1 MLALIVIIRL
11 YIITMDKHYTR
22 QIAEENGEVRVA
34 VKASKTTIQPQAYPI
49 LEYDPSQTSIT
60 QVKKNIYP
68 QNPQIKRCV
77 ITYFQDVVVK
87 LETSYKIFQAFKLRI
102 EGKRPE
108 VYQLNVGKE
117 SIYVLL
123 CPLGAPQ
130 AARMLEILSALGVEK
145 FMICGGAGTLANEVT
160 GEKILLATAA
170 VRDEGTSYHYLP
182 PAREVKI
189 QEPVRQKIVACLRA
203 EKADFLEVKTWT
215 TDASFR
221 ETPDKVE
228 LRKSEG
234 CATVEME
241 CAAYY
246 AVAEF
251 KGLACG
257 QLLYAGDVVHKPGWE
272 YRDWHDRNDVR
283 EHLFDLAVKCV
294 LKL

>member
-1 MLALIVIIRL
+1 MRNMMA
-11 YIITMDKHYTR
+11 
-22 QIAEENGEVRVA
+22 ENGEERVA
-34 VKASKTTIQPQAYPI
+34 IKKHKNQVMQQPYPI
-49 LEYDPSQTSIT
+49 LEYDASKSSIT
-60 QVKKNIYP
+60 KAKTDIYP
-68 QNPQIKRCV
+68 KNPKIKRCL

-87 LETSYKIFQAFKLRI
+87 METSYKIFQVFKLRI

-108 VYQLNVGKE
+108 VYQLNTPSE

-130 AARMLEILSALGVEK
+130 AARMLEILSAMGVEK
-145 FMICGGAGTLANEVT
+145 FVVCGGAGTLDDSIT
-160 GEKILLATAA
+160 GEKILLATSA

-182 PAREVKI
+182 PAREVAI
-189 QEPVRQKIVACLRA
+189 NESVREKMVKCLQD
-203 EKADFLEVKTWT
+203 ENEDYLEIKTWT

-228 LRKSEG
+228 MRRQEG

-251 KGLACG
+251 KGLDCAL
-257 QLLYAGDVVHKPGWE
+257 LLYAGDVVHKEGWD
-272 YRDWHDRNDVR
+272 YRNWHSRNDMR
-283 EHLFDLAVKCV
+283 EHLFDLAVKCI

>member
-1 MLALIVIIRL
+1 MNENEVRGMLSN
-11 YIITMDKHYTR
+11 
-22 QIAEENGEVRVA
+22 NGEERIVGQKLHNNV
-34 VKASKTTIQPQAYPI
+34 QNQAYPI
-49 LEYDPSQTSIT
+49 LEYDANPQSIT
-60 QVKKNIYP
+60 AVKTDIYP
-68 QNPQIKRCV
+68 KRKITRCL
-77 ITYFQDVVVK
+77 ITYFQDVVAK
-87 LETSYKIFQAFKLRI
+87 LETSYKIFEAFKLRT

-108 VYQLNVGKE
+108 VYQLDTPTE

-130 AARMLEILSALGVEK
+130 AARMMEILSALGVKK
-145 FMICGGAGTLANEVT
+145 FVVCGGAGTLDDAVT
-160 GEKILLATAA
+160 GEKILVARAA

-182 PAREVKI
+182 PAREVVIK
-189 QEPVRQKIVACLRA
+189 ESVRQKIVACLQA
-203 EKADFLEVKTWT
+203 ERQNFLEIKTWT

-228 LRKSEG
+228 LRRREG
-234 CATVEME
+234 CVTVEME

-251 KGLACG
+251 KGLDCAV
-257 QLLYAGDVVHKPGWE
+257 LLYAGDVVHKEGWD
-272 YRDWHDRNDVR
+272 YRNWHARNDMR

>member
-1 MLALIVIIRL
+1 ML
-11 YIITMDKHYTR
+11 T
-22 QIAEENGEVRVA
+22 ENGDERIDCQ
-34 VKASKTTIQPQAYPI
+34 KLKNNITHKLYPI
-49 LEYDPSQTSIT
+49 LEYDDNCQSIT
-60 QVKKNIYP
+60 IAKTDIYP
-68 QNPQIKRCV
+68 QRKEIKRCL

-87 LETSYKIFQAFKLRI
+87 LETSYKIFEAFKLRI

-108 VYQLNVGKE
+108 VYQLDTPTE

-130 AARMLEILSALGVEK
+130 AARMLEILSAMGVEK
-145 FMICGGAGTLANEVT
+145 FVVCGGAGTLDDSVT
-160 GEKILLATAA
+160 GEKILLASSA

-182 PAREVKI
+182 PAREVLI
-189 QEPVRQKIVACLRA
+189 NENVRKKMIECLKS
-203 EKADFLEVKTWT
+203 EKQDYIEVKTWT

-228 LRKSEG
+228 MRRREG

-246 AVAEF
+246 AVAQF
-251 KGLACG
+251 KKLDCAV
-257 QLLYAGDVVHKPGWE
+257 LLYAGDVVHKEGWN
-272 YRDWHDRNDVR
+272 YRDWHSRNDMR
-283 EHLFDLAVKCV
+283 EHLFDLAVKCI

>member
-1 MLALIVIIRL
+1 MNQNDVHNMLSA
-11 YIITMDKHYTR
+11 
-22 QIAEENGEVRVA
+22 NGEERVA
-34 VKASKTTIQPQAYPI
+34 VKKTKNTVAAREYPI
-49 LEYDPSQTSIT
+49 LEYDPNQQSIT
-60 QVKKNIYP
+60 KVKTDIYP
-68 QNPQIKRCV
+68 SHPQIKRCL

-87 LETSYKIFQAFKLRI
+87 METSYKIFEAFKLRI

-108 VYQLNVGKE
+108 VYQLNTPSE

-130 AARMLEILSALGVEK
+130 AARMLEILSAMGVEK
-145 FMICGGAGTLANEVT
+145 FVVCGGAGTLDDAVT
-160 GEKILLATAA
+160 GEKILLATSA

-189 QEPVRQKIVACLRA
+189 KESVRQKMVECLQA
-203 EKADFLEVKTWT
+203 ENQHYLEIKTWT

-221 ETPDKVE
+221 ETPAKVE
-228 LRKSEG
+228 MRRNEG

-251 KGLACG
+251 KGLDCAV
-257 QLLYAGDVVHKPGWE
+257 LLYAGDVVHEEGWD
-272 YRDWHDRNDVR
+272 YRNWHARNDMR
-283 EHLFDLAVKCV
+283 EHLFDLAVKCI

>member
-1 MLALIVIIRL
+1 MNDEVRN
-11 YIITMDKHYTR
+11 IITD
-22 QIAEENGEVRVA
+22 NGEERVTGQKLNNNIKPE
-34 VKASKTTIQPQAYPI
+34 VYPI
-49 LEYDPSQTSIT
+49 LEYDNNHQSIT
-60 QVKKNIYP
+60 VVKTDIYP
-68 QNPQIKRCV
+68 QRRQIKRCL

-87 LETSYKIFQAFKLRI
+87 LEASYKIFEAFKLRI

-108 VYQLNVGKE
+108 VYQLDTPTE

-130 AARMLEILSALGVEK
+130 AARMLEILSAMGVEK
-145 FMICGGAGTLANEVT
+145 FVVCGGAGTLDDTIT
-160 GEKILLATAA
+160 GEKILLARAA

-182 PAREVKI
+182 PAREVAIK
-189 QEPVRQKIVACLRA
+189 EKVRQKVVECLQN
-203 EKADFLEVKTWT
+203 ENQDFLEIKTWT

-228 LRKSEG
+228 MRRKEG
-234 CATVEME
+234 CVTVEME

-251 KGLACG
+251 KGLDCAV
-257 QLLYAGDVVHKPGWE
+257 LLYAGDVVHKEGWD
-272 YRDWHDRNDVR
+272 YRNWHARNDMR
-283 EHLFDLAVKCV
+283 EHLFNLAVKCV

>member
-1 MLALIVIIRL
+1 MADIIHP
-11 YIITMDKHYTR
+11 MS
-22 QIAEENGEVRVA
+22 EENGEVRVA
-34 VKASKTTIQPQAYPI
+34 VKTKNNQITPAAYPI
-49 LEYDPSQTSIT
+49 LEYDAAKQSIT
-60 QVKKNIYP
+60 QVNKSIYP
-68 QNPQIKRCV
+68 QNAKIKRCV

-87 LETSYKIFQAFKLRI
+87 LEASYKIFQAFKLRI

-108 VYQLNVGKE
+108 VYQLDTGTE

-145 FMICGGAGTLANEVT
+145 FMVCGGAGTLDDVVT

-182 PAREVKI
+182 PAREVQI
-189 QEPVRQKIVACLRA
+189 NAAVRDKIVACLAA
-203 EKADFLEVKTWT
+203 EQQDFIEVKTWT

-221 ETPDKVE
+221 ETPEKVA
-228 LRKSEG
+228 LRRSEG

-257 QLLYAGDVVHKPGWE
+257 QLLYAGDVVHQQGWE
-272 YRDWHDRNDVR
+272 YRSWHERNDVR
-283 EHLFDLAVKCV
+283 ERLFNLAVKCV

>member
-1 MLALIVIIRL
+1 
-11 YIITMDKHYTR
+11 MDKNDLHNMMVN
-22 QIAEENGEVRVA
+22 NGEERVM
-34 VKASKTTIQPQAYPI
+34 VQKSSNTIQPAAYPI
-49 LEYDPSQTSIT
+49 LEYDQNQQSIT
-60 QVKKNIYP
+60 VAKTDIYP
-68 QNPQIKRCV
+68 NRRPIKRCL

-87 LETSYKIFQAFKLRI
+87 LEASYKIFEAFKLRI

-108 VYQLNVGKE
+108 VYQLDTPTE

-130 AARMLEILSALGVEK
+130 AARMLEILSAMGVEK
-145 FMICGGAGTLANEVT
+145 FVICGGAGTLDDATT
-160 GEKILLATAA
+160 GNKVLLARAA

-182 PAREVKI
+182 PAREVVI
-189 QEPVRQKIVACLRA
+189 NETVRQKMIACLQS
-203 EKADFLEVKTWT
+203 EKEDFLEIKTWT

-228 LRKSEG
+228 MRRKEG
-234 CATVEME
+234 CVTVEME

-251 KGLACG
+251 KKLQCAE
-257 QLLYAGDVVHKPGWE
+257 LLYAGDVVHKEGWN
-272 YRDWHDRNDVR
+272 YRNWHSRNDMR
-283 EHLFDLAVKCV
+283 EHLFNLAVKCV

>member
-1 MLALIVIIRL
+1 MNENEVHNMMA
-11 YIITMDKHYTR
+11 
-22 QIAEENGEVRVA
+22 ENGEERV
-34 VKASKTTIQPQAYPI
+34 VGQKLRHNIRHELYPI
-49 LEYDPSQTSIT
+49 LEYDNNQQSIT
-60 QVKKNIYP
+60 VVKTDIYP
-68 QNPQIKRCV
+68 KRAIKRCV

-87 LETSYKIFQAFKLRI
+87 LETSYRIFEAFKLRI

-108 VYQLNVGKE
+108 VYQLDTPTE
-117 SIYVLL
+117 SIYILL

-130 AARMLEILSALGVEK
+130 AARMMEILSAMGVEK
-145 FMICGGAGTLANEVT
+145 FVVCGGAGTLDDAVT
-160 GEKILLATAA
+160 GKKILLACAA

-182 PAREVKI
+182 PAREVAINEK
-189 QEPVRQKIVACLRA
+189 VRQKVVACLKA
-203 EKADFLEVKTWT
+203 EQQDFLEIKTWT

-228 LRKSEG
+228 MRRKEG

-251 KGLACG
+251 KGLDCAV
-257 QLLYAGDVVHKPGWE
+257 LLYAGDVVHEAGWD
-272 YRDWHDRNDVR
+272 YRNWHARTDMR

>member
-1 MLALIVIIRL
+1 MSDIEGRNML
-11 YIITMDKHYTR
+11 TDNS
-22 QIAEENGEVRVA
+22 EERV
-34 VKASKTTIQPQAYPI
+34 VGQKLKNDIKPEPYPI
-49 LEYDPSQTSIT
+49 LEYDNNRQSIT
-60 QVKKNIYP
+60 IVKTDIYP
-68 QNPQIKRCV
+68 KHRHIKRCL

-87 LETSYKIFQAFKLRI
+87 LESSYKIFEAFKLRI

-108 VYQLNVGKE
+108 VYQLDTSSE

-130 AARMLEILSALGVEK
+130 AARMMEILSAMGVEK
-145 FMICGGAGTLANEVT
+145 FVVCGGAGTLDDAVT
-160 GEKILLATAA
+160 GEKILLARAA
-170 VRDEGTSYHYLP
+170 IRDEGTSYHYLP
-182 PAREVKI
+182 PAREVAI
-189 QEPVRQKIVACLRA
+189 NETVRQKVVSCLRE
-203 EKADFLEVKTWT
+203 EKQDFMEIKTWT

-228 LRKSEG
+228 MRRKEG

-251 KGLACG
+251 KGLECAV
-257 QLLYAGDVVHKPGWE
+257 LLYAGDVVLREGWD
-272 YRDWHDRNDVR
+272 YRNWHARTDMR
-283 EHLFDLAVKCV
+283 EHLFDLAVKCI

>member
-1 MLALIVIIRL
+1 MNDEVRN
-11 YIITMDKHYTR
+11 IITD
-22 QIAEENGEVRVA
+22 NGEERVTGQKLNNNIKPE
-34 VKASKTTIQPQAYPI
+34 VYPI
-49 LEYDPSQTSIT
+49 LEYDNNHQSIT
-60 QVKKNIYP
+60 VVKTDIYP
-68 QNPQIKRCV
+68 QRRQIKRCL

-87 LETSYKIFQAFKLRI
+87 LEASYKIFEAFKLRI

-108 VYQLNVGKE
+108 VYQLDTPTE

-130 AARMLEILSALGVEK
+130 AARMLEILSAMGVEK
-145 FMICGGAGTLANEVT
+145 FVVCGGAGTLDDTIT
-160 GEKILLATAA
+160 GEKILLARAA

-182 PAREVKI
+182 PAREVVIK
-189 QEPVRQKIVACLRA
+189 EKVRQKVVECLQN
-203 EKADFLEVKTWT
+203 ENQDFLEIKTWT

-228 LRKSEG
+228 MRRKEG
-234 CATVEME
+234 CVTVEME

-251 KGLACG
+251 KGLDCAV
-257 QLLYAGDVVHKPGWE
+257 LLYAGDVVHKEGWD
-272 YRDWHDRNDVR
+272 YRNWHARNDMR
-283 EHLFDLAVKCV
+283 EHLFNLAVKCV

>member
-1 MLALIVIIRL
+1 MSDEVRNMLS
-11 YIITMDKHYTR
+11 D
-22 QIAEENGEVRVA
+22 NGEKRVNNQ
-34 VKASKTTIQPQAYPI
+34 KLNHNLQPAAYPI
-49 LEYDPSQTSIT
+49 LEYDNNPQSIT
-60 QVKKNIYP
+60 AAMTDIYP
-68 QNPQIKRCV
+68 QRRKIKRCI

-87 LETSYKIFQAFKLRI
+87 LEASYKIFEAFKLRI

-108 VYQLNVGKE
+108 VYQLDTPTE

-130 AARMLEILSALGVEK
+130 AARMLEILSAIGVEK
-145 FMICGGAGTLANEVT
+145 FVVCGGAGTLDDAVT
-160 GEKILLATAA
+160 GEKILLASAA

-182 PAREVKI
+182 PAREVLI
-189 QEPVRQKIVACLRA
+189 NESVRQKMIACLQT
-203 EKADFLEVKTWT
+203 ENQDYLEVKTWT

-228 LRKSEG
+228 MRRREG

-246 AVAEF
+246 AVAQF
-251 KGLACG
+251 KGLDCAV
-257 QLLYAGDVVHKPGWE
+257 LLYAGDVVHREGWD
-272 YRDWHDRNDVR
+272 YRNWHARNDMR
-283 EHLFDLAVKCV
+283 EHLFDLAIKCV

>member
-1 MLALIVIIRL
+1 MSEEHKYDMLTANS
-11 YIITMDKHYTR
+11 
-22 QIAEENGEVRVA
+22 EERVA
-34 VKASKTTIQPQAYPI
+34 VNKRGYSIEKQPYPI
-49 LEYDPSQTSIT
+49 LEFDPSKSSIT
-60 QVKKNIYP
+60 KVKTDIYP
-68 QNPQIKRCV
+68 QRSKIKRCL

-87 LETSYKIFQAFKLRI
+87 METSYKIFQAFKLRI

-108 VYQLNVGKE
+108 VYQLNTPSE

-130 AARMLEILSALGVEK
+130 AARMIEILSAIGVEK
-145 FMICGGAGTLANEVT
+145 FVVCGGAGTLDDTVT

-182 PAREVKI
+182 PAREVLIK
-189 QEPVRQKIVACLRA
+189 ETVRQKVVQCLQS
-203 EKADFLEVKTWT
+203 ENEDFIEVKTWT

-228 LRKSEG
+228 MRRQEG
-234 CATVEME
+234 CVTVEME

-251 KGLACG
+251 KGLDCAV
-257 QLLYAGDVVHKPGWE
+257 LLYAGDLVHKEGWD
-272 YRDWHDRNDVR
+272 YRNWHARNDMR
-283 EHLFDLAVKCV
+283 EHLFDLSVKCV

>member
-1 MLALIVIIRL
+1 
-11 YIITMDKHYTR
+11 MDKDDILREFDFHS
-22 QIAEENGEVRVA
+22 ILENNGEERVEIKSPI
-34 VKASKTTIQPQAYPI
+34 VEIKKQAYPI
-49 LEYDPSQTSIT
+49 LEYDQQKQSIT
-60 QVKKNIYP
+60 QVKKDIYP
-68 QNPQIKRCV
+68 KSLPIKRCV

-87 LETSYKIFQAFKLRI
+87 LETSYKMFQAFKLRI

-108 VYQLNVGKE
+108 VYQLDTGTE

-145 FMICGGAGTLANEVT
+145 FMVCGGAGTLDDQIT
-160 GEKILLATAA
+160 GERILVPVAA

-182 PAREVKI
+182 PAREVAINEK
-189 QEPVRQKIVACLRA
+189 VRQTIVECLRA
-203 EKADFLEVKTWT
+203 EQENFAEVKTWT

-228 LRKSEG
+228 LRRSEG
-234 CATVEME
+234 CAVVEME

-246 AVAEF
+246 AVAQF

-257 QLLYAGDVVHKPGWE
+257 QLLYAGDVVRREGWD
-272 YRDWHDRNDVR
+272 YREWHNRNDVR
-283 EHLFDLAVKCV
+283 EHLFNLAVKCV

>member
-1 MLALIVIIRL
+1 MNENGVRNMM
-11 YIITMDKHYTR
+11 T
-22 QIAEENGEVRVA
+22 ENGEERVLGQKPKNNITNA
-34 VKASKTTIQPQAYPI
+34 AYPI
-49 LEYDPSQTSIT
+49 LEYDKNQQSIT
-60 QVKKNIYP
+60 VVKTDIYP
-68 QNPQIKRCV
+68 NRRQIKRCL

-87 LETSYKIFQAFKLRI
+87 LEASYKIFEAFKLRI

-108 VYQLNVGKE
+108 VYQLDTPTE

-130 AARMLEILSALGVEK
+130 AARMLEILSAMGVEK
-145 FMICGGAGTLANEVT
+145 FVVCGGAGTLDDSIT
-160 GEKILLATAA
+160 GEKILLARAA

-189 QEPVRQKIVACLRA
+189 KESVRQKMIACLQE
-203 EKADFLEVKTWT
+203 EKQDFLEIKTWT

-228 LRKSEG
+228 MRRKEG
-234 CATVEME
+234 CVTVEME

-251 KGLACG
+251 KKLDCG
-257 QLLYAGDVVHKPGWE
+257 VLLYAGDVVHKEGWE
-272 YRDWHDRNDVR
+272 YRNWHARNDMR